1 MDKAIRLGWGS
12 IKRVLVVRFPAG
24 YDVLESLRQV
34 VEEQDI
40 RAGAILTGLASL
52 RRLRIR
58 DVKNLPEGFPEVR
71 PDQQINEIEGPL
83 EVINFAG
90 LIMVHEGKILIHPH
104 VTAADSC
111 GKVYGGHL
119 LEGTIVFS
127 TCEMLIGQFEGLT
140 METSWCDLSGSLYL
154 FPATQTWSG
163 GAAVRHE

>member
-1 MDKAIRLGWGS
+1 MDEGIRLGWGD

-34 VEEQDI
+34 VEEQNI

-52 RRLRIR
+52 RKLRIR
-58 DVKNLPEGFPEVR
+58 DIKNLPEGFPGVR

-90 LIMVHEGKILIHPH
+90 LIMVHKGKILIHPH
-104 VTAADSC
+104 VTAADSS
-111 GKVYGGHL
+111 GRVYGGHL

-127 TCEMLIGQFEGLT
+127 TCEMLIGEFEGLN
-140 METSWCDLSGSLYL
+140 METAWCDLSGSLYL
-154 FPATQTWSG
+154 SPVTQT
-163 GAAVRHE
+163 